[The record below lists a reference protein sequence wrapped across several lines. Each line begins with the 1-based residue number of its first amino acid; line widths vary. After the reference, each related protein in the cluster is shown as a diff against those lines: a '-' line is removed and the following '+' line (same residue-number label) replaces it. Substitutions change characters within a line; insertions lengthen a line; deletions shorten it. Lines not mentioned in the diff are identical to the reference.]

1 MLRSSGAI
9 DVRSS
14 HGNEEF
20 DLAPDLDCLGH
31 QRLFH
36 RHLYWIKENLWAPMI
51 AKMTITYYDIIFFIQ
66 FLLAY
71 FHFEEFIPLM
81 LLFMLILSCLYPP
94 TGHH

>member
-1 MLRSSGAI
+1 MEMKNR
-9 DVRSS
+9 
-14 HGNEEF
+14 
-20 DLAPDLDCLGH
+20 LGTG
-31 QRLFH
+31 LGLSWTSKIILH

-51 AKMTITYYDIIFFIQ
+51 TTMTITYYDIIFFIQ

-94 TGHH
+94 SRHH